1 MRVAW
6 PQPAGYSAL
15 RNLVGMLLGPAPMSQ
30 LQAERLPP
38 PSHLTRNGGP
48 SSNSRHRWEMGLPL
62 ARCCQA
68 VRRRY
73 VCGIQLKRCGYQFSP
88 MVVLAQMKQPAG
100 WIANPGVK
108 PSPLEKE

>member
-38 PSHLTRNGGP
+38 S
-48 SSNSRHRWEMGLPL
+48 L
-62 ARCCQA
+62 APDQEWGA
-68 VRRRY
+68 
-73 VCGIQLKRCGYQFSP
+73 QLQF
-88 MVVLAQMKQPAG
+88 PA
-100 WIANPGVK
+100 
-108 PSPLEKE
+108 